1 MKFVVAIKQVPDTE
15 TKIKIAA
22 DGKSIEEAGVKWV
35 VSPFDEFALQEA
47 INLRNAGE
55 GEVVAVC
62 AGREAS
68 QKTLRQALAVGADRA
83 LLINDERYERCDAL
97 QRATALA
104 AVVRAEEADLVFLGK
119 YGVGTD
125 EWQTGPMLAE
135 LLGWPH
141 VGAITKLELD
151 GGKFTARRDV
161 EGGVEVLEGNL
172 PAVMTC
178 EKGLNEPAY
187 ASLKGIMAA
196 KKKPLDIKTP
206 ADLGI
211 DVSGLDSPKLIWEGL
226 EVPPARTGAKLID
239 GEAQEAAVELARL
252 LREEAKVI

>member
-1 MKFVVAIKQVPDTE
+1 MKFVVGIKHVPDTE

-22 DGKSIEEAGVKWV
+22 DGNSIEEAGVKWV
-35 VSPFDEFALQEA
+35 VSTFDEFALQEA

-55 GEVVAVC
+55 GEVVAVG
-62 AGREAS
+62 AGRDAS
-68 QKTLRQALAVGADRA
+68 QKTLRQALAVGAHRA
-83 LLINDERYERCDAL
+83 VLINDERYERCDAL
-97 QRATALA
+97 ERATALA
-104 AVVRAEEADLVFLGK
+104 AVVRAEEADLVLLGK

-125 EWQTGPMLAE
+125 DWQTGPMLAE

-141 VGAITKLELD
+141 VGAITKLELAD
-151 GGKFTARRDV
+151 GKFTARRDV
-161 EGGVEVLEGNL
+161 EGGVEVLEGKL
-172 PAVMTC
+172 PAVLTC

-211 DVSGLDSPKLIWEGL
+211 DVAGLDKPKLIWEGL
-226 EVPPARTGAKLID
+226 ELPPARSGAKMID
-239 GEAQEAAVELARL
+239 GEAQDAAKELARL

>member
-1 MKFVVAIKQVPDTE
+1 MKFVVGIKHVPDTE
-15 TKIKIAA
+15 SKIKIAA

-55 GEVVAVC
+55 GEIVAVG

-83 LLINDERYERCDAL
+83 VLINDERYERCDAL
-97 QRATALA
+97 ERATALA
-104 AVVRAEEADLVFLGK
+104 AVVRSEEADLVFLGK
-119 YGVGTD
+119 YGVGSD

-151 GGKFTARRDV
+151 GNKFTARRDV

-178 EKGLNEPAY
+178 EKGLNQPAY

-206 ADLGI
+206 ADFGI
-211 DVSGLDSPKLIWEGL
+211 DVGGLDKPKLVL
-226 EVPPARTGAKLID
+226 ERLELPPSRSGVTLID
-239 GEAQEAAVELARL
+239 GEAQEAALKLANL

>member
-1 MKFVVAIKQVPDTE
+1 MKFVVAIKHVPDTE

-35 VSPFDEFALQEA
+35 VSTFDEFALQEA

-55 GEVVAVC
+55 GEVVAVG

-68 QKTLRQALAVGADRA
+68 QKSLRQALAVGADRA

-104 AVVRAEEADLVFLGK
+104 AAVRAEEADLVFLGK

-151 GGKFTARRDV
+151 GDKFTARRDV

-172 PAVMTC
+172 PAVLTC

-206 ADLGI
+206 AELGI
-211 DVSGLDSPKLIWEGL
+211 DVTDLDSPKLIWEGL

-239 GEAQEAAVELARL
+239 GEAHEAAATLARL